1 MTTEHTVVHA
11 IVNVALAM
19 MMKRIIWLVLHV
31 TAHVDS
37 ALMVMVIPIAVAV
50 QVVNI
55 LVKMKMTR

>member
-19 MMKRIIWLVLHV
+19 MIKHIIWLVLHA
-31 TAHVDS
+31 TALVDS
-37 ALMVMVIPIAVAV
+37 ALIVMVIHIAVAV

-55 LVKMKMTR
+55 LVIMKMTR